1 MDSSVTPSERAVI
14 RKIFLRIV
22 PFSTLLLLFS
32 QIDKHDFSFAALTM
46 NRDLG
51 LTATMYGLASSAF
64 YVGYLLCEI
73 PSNMILRK
81 VGARFWLARLSVTLG
96 IISAAT
102 LIAVGPI
109 SLVAVR
115 FVLGMA
121 EAGIVP
127 GLLLY
132 FTFWFPPSYRSR
144 ANGWFLIAMPVA
156 SVIASI
162 LSGAILELN
171 DAFGLAGW
179 QWLFLLLGVPP
190 VILGIMAFLYL
201 TDGPE
206 KTRWLSQPEKT
217 VLAEVLAKE
226 LGAQNS
232 ARRNSSGAQMR
243 PWGGAAAGVALLCVA
258 NFCIF
263 VVLSILTTWTPQI
276 MHAAFPGNN
285 YLLLGWIAATPALAA
300 AIGIPIWS
308 AHADAARE
316 LKWHVILPMLL
327 AAAGL
332 AMAAYLPLPL
342 FQFAGMVLCS
352 AGAYGCY
359 GIFWSLAAAIIPA
372 SRRAVLI
379 AAIHAAGTLGAIV
392 SPVMVGFLKDR
403 AGDFSASLLFGIGVT
418 LCGAIAVGLTKSNPE
433 VAAGERNA
441 KGVAPMSQSAG
452 D

>member
-1 MDSSVTPSERAVI
+1 MDSSVAPSEKALI

-51 LTATMYGLASSAF
+51 LTATMFGLASSAF

-73 PSNMILRK
+73 PSNIILRK

-102 LIAVGPI
+102 LFAVGPI
-109 SLVAVR
+109 SLITLR

-132 FTFWFPPSYRSR
+132 FTFWFPPTYRSR

-171 DAFGLAGW
+171 GVLGLAGW

-190 VILGIMAFLYL
+190 VILGIVGFVYL

-206 KTRWLSQPEKT
+206 KTRWLSQSEKRI
-217 VLAEVLAKE
+217 LAEVLAKD
-226 LGAQNS
+226 LDAQN
-232 ARRNSSGAQMR
+232 GAKRTPAGAPAR
-243 PWGGAAAGVALLCVA
+243 PWTEGAAGVALLCIA

-276 MHAAFPGNN
+276 MHAAFPGNRF
-285 YLLLGWIAATPALAA
+285 LLLGWIAASPALAA
-300 AIGIPIWS
+300 AIVMPIWS

-316 LKWHVILPMLL
+316 VKWHVILPMLL
-327 AAAGL
+327 AAVGL
-332 AMAAYLPLPL
+332 AIAAYLPLPL
-342 FQFAGMVLCS
+342 FKFVGIVLCS

-359 GIFWSLAAAIIPA
+359 GIFWSLAAAIIPT

-392 SPVMVGFLKDR
+392 SPIMVGFLKDR
-403 AGDFSASLLFGIGVT
+403 AGDFSASMLFGIGVT
-418 LCGAIAVGLTKSNPE
+418 LCGAIAAGLTKPKPVS
-433 VAAGERNA
+433 
-441 KGVAPMSQSAG
+441 
-452 D
+452 